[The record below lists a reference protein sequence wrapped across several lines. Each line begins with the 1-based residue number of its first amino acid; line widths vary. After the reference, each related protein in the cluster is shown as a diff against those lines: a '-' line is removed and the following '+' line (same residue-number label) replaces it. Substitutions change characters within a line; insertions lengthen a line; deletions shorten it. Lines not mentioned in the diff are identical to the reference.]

1 MEEDF
6 DNYWTKVEKQL
17 TSKEEYLD
25 STISAIKKDVL
36 YILLQTL
43 TNLAKVIHYDEI
55 DGYINSTKT
64 KTGIILNETY
74 IKIQKKIFEC
84 SKKLN
89 EFGDELY
96 SLSTSMFSKIETNKG
111 INITLDNE
119 TKIISIPN
127 KNIIIRLYSNYM
139 IKKYN
144 AKTLQILVFDS
155 PLISIKSFEKK
166 DKTSDSVNTF
176 ISIIL
181 YNERGEEI
189 PIKSIKKE
197 FRPQILYLKDK
208 YKSLKKC
215 FYYNEDK
222 NELETDGISFDD
234 NFEFNGEKYI
244 KCVSKHLTAFTAGTY
259 NFNANIPGWAVF
271 LIVACILIALISVII
286 IFVIVKKR
294 KSRINYKNINSE
306 LNKDN
311 ALLEE

>member
-1 MEEDF
+1 
-6 DNYWTKVEKQL
+6 
-17 TSKEEYLD
+17 
-25 STISAIKKDVL
+25 
-36 YILLQTL
+36 
-43 TNLAKVIHYDEI
+43 
-55 DGYINSTKT
+55 
-64 KTGIILNETY
+64 
-74 IKIQKKIFEC
+74 
-84 SKKLN
+84 
-89 EFGDELY
+89 
-96 SLSTSMFSKIETNKG
+96 MFSKIETNKG

-155 PLISIKSFEKK
+155 PLISIKSFEKEA
-166 DKTSDSVNTF
+166 KTSDSVNTF

-234 NFEFNGEKYI
+234 NFEYNGKKYI

-259 NFNANIPGWAVF
+259 NFNANIQGWAVF

-294 KSRINYKNINSE
+294 KSRISYKNINSE